1 MTPMQYELH
10 EARKDRLK
18 RMNAWRRDTL
28 PPIRRQLDAAAT
40 PPAQPAKQPKEAP
53 KPEGPTPIHEIE
65 GPIIREGDE
74 PRIEQIQQVVA
85 KRYRISLG
93 AIKSDSRNQ
102 FIMLPRQI
110 GYALARRLTSKSFPT
125 IGRAFGGRDHTTVMH
140 GTQKIEER
148 ASRDPMFAAE
158 LQQLEQIITGKT
170 NLPCPCCGSVSNSL
184 APTRPDN
191 NDGNQDANPGQ

>member
-10 EARKDRLK
+10 EARKERLK

-40 PPAQPAKQPKEAP
+40 PPAQPAKEPEKAP

-74 PRIEQIQQVVA
+74 PRIGQIQQVVA
-85 KRYRISLG
+85 KRYRISLE
-93 AIKSDSRNQ
+93 AIRSDSRNQ
-102 FIMLPRQI
+102 FVMLPRQI
-110 GYALARRLTSKSFPT
+110 GYALARRLSSKSLPV
-125 IGRAFGGRDHTTVMH
+125 IGRAFGGRDHTTVLH
-140 GTQKIEER
+140 GIKKIEGR
-148 ASRDPMFAAE
+148 ASNDPTFAAE
-158 LQQLEQIITGKT
+158 LQQLEQVITGKT
-170 NLPCPCCGSVSNSL
+170 NLPCPCCGSVSNSS

-191 NDGNQDANPGQ
+191 NNGDGDTNSRQ